1 MSSPLE
7 QVALDSFTSR
17 YVKLRCYAGG
27 FPAKGTIAGALVVL
41 ERLKEEYVLDI
52 DAHTAKG
59 GSQIRG
65 ASGPSVRRLLAEF
78 GETRPFV
85 SEGGRTNRGLRGDI
99 QTMLS
104 ALFDLGLDDIDSSS
118 RDGVLRRFQEFL
130 VQRVSEFHGRQR
142 LRFVFDASGTARQWV
157 RELLSNARET
167 GKAGAVAQY
176 LVGAK
181 LQLRF
186 PDERIGNESYS
197 TADLP
202 TGRVGDF
209 LVQGTW
215 AGRRGG

>member
-1 MSSPLE
+1 
-7 QVALDSFTSR
+7 
-17 YVKLRCYAGG
+17 
-27 FPAKGTIAGALVVL
+27 
-41 ERLKEEYVLDI
+41 
-52 DAHTAKG
+52 
-59 GSQIRG
+59 
-65 ASGPSVRRLLAEF
+65 
-78 GETRPFV
+78 
-85 SEGGRTNRGLRGDI
+85 
-99 QTMLS
+99 MLS